1 MNAERTLRIGT
12 GVLIAMMYAA
22 ALWPFE
28 FTPVC
33 VNPKLRWLPQESAVQ
48 IARCGSLSTP
58 TPPASLGRHFITSSG
73 ISVEVDLKT
82 ETADQSG
89 PARIVTYSFNTR
101 YRNFTL
107 GQQNDALVFR
117 LRTTA
122 TDPNGTD
129 PVLEVPSV
137 FEPGTRRHLVVT
149 YDGKME
155 CLYVD
160 GRRVHTSENLK
171 GDFTNWNPRYS
182 FLLGNELTGN
192 RPWRGI
198 LYSVSLYDHA
208 LSEAQV
214 QERFNAVRLSSP
226 DCGSSDPKMIT
237 VADPH
242 LQEPGLVG
250 RFIFAQNTGSR
261 VPDQS
266 PSRLV
271 GDLTTARFQSPLKE
285 IFLHDFTVV
294 FSRKDMLVNIL
305 GFIPLSILVVLNFS
319 GPRRP
324 VWLKIYLVPVLIGFT
339 VSFSFEFLQQFT
351 YNRNPNVLD
360 IVYNVGGAA
369 LGSIAIHVREK
380 IEKR

>member
-1 MNAERTLRIGT
+1 MNPKWTLRLGT
-12 GVLIAMMYAA
+12 VVLVAMMYTA

-28 FTPVC
+28 FIPVC
-33 VNPKLRWLPQESAVQ
+33 VNPKVQWLPDESAVQ
-48 IARCGSLSTP
+48 IAPCRTLSTP
-58 TPPASLGRHFITSSG
+58 TPPASLGRHFQSSSG

-82 ETADQSG
+82 ATADQSG

-107 GQQNDALVFR
+107 GQQKDALVFR
-117 LRTTA
+117 LRTTD

-149 YDGKME
+149 YDGKVQH
-155 CLYVD
+155 LYLD
-160 GRRVHTSENLK
+160 GRRIHTSRKLQ
-171 GDFTNWNPRYS
+171 GDFSNWNSRH
-182 FLLGNELTGN
+182 FFVLGDELTGN
-192 RPWRGI
+192 RPWQGI

-208 LSEAQV
+208 LSETMV
-214 QERFNAVRLSSP
+214 QERFNAVRLTSFDFGP
-226 DCGSSDPKMIT
+226 SDPKMIT

-285 IFLHDFTVV
+285 IFLNDFTVV
-294 FSRKDMLVNIL
+294 FSRKDMVVNIL
-305 GFIPLSILVVLNFS
+305 GFIPLGILIALNFS
-319 GPRRP
+319 APRRP
-324 VWLKIYLVPVLIGFT
+324 AWLKIYLVPILIGFG

-351 YNRNPNVLD
+351 YSRNPNVLD
-360 IVYNVGGAA
+360 ILYNVGGAA

-380 IEKR
+380 IGKR